1 MEKPVVEETAG
12 ILDGIVT
19 VTVGEGREVETLT
32 GTEGNGETVVV
43 TGVALNGLGVEKA
56 LAALYALDVLADVGN
71 VPTAGVAVVGMGGS
85 TETDVGGVV
94 PVG

>member
-1 MEKPVVEETAG
+1 MIGRGDMEKPVVEETAG

-19 VTVGEGREVETLT
+19 VTVGEGREVETL
-32 GTEGNGETVVV
+32 